1 MTDLKKIA
9 VLGSTG
15 SIGTQALDVVRSMP
29 CQVIALATYH
39 NISLLE
45 AQIREFHPSI
55 ACVMQ
60 EEAARDLKIRI
71 ADTSVKIVSGIQGLC
86 ECAVQEQADIILNA
100 VVGMVGLEPTLCAIE
115 AGKTIAL
122 ANKETLVAG
131 GQLVMRCAK
140 EKGVNILPVDS
151 EHSAVF
157 QCLQENQNHD
167 KIKKIILTAS
177 GGPFFGKT
185 SKELETVKP
194 EDALK
199 HPNWSM
205 GRKITIDSATMI
217 NKGLELIE
225 ACWLFDVLPEKIE
238 IVVHRESIIHSMV
251 EYCDNA
257 VIAQLGVPDMRLP
270 IQYAI
275 TYPERISS
283 RVNQLDLLQL
293 GKLTFHAP
301 DEKTFGGIALCREA
315 FQKGGL
321 CPAIVNGANEE
332 AVALFLEGKIGF
344 NDICKFA
351 RLAMES
357 IKKWEDY
364 TLADVLEAD
373 LSAREFVRRCAE

>member
-29 CQVIALATYH
+29 CQVTALATYH

-45 AQIREFHPSI
+45 AQIREFQPSI

-60 EEAARDLKIRI
+60 EEAARDLKIRV
-71 ADTSVKIVSGIQGLC
+71 ADTSVKIVSGMQGLC
-86 ECAVQEQADIILNA
+86 ECAVQEQADIVLNA
-100 VVGMVGLEPTLCAIE
+100 VVGMVGLEPTLYAIE

-131 GQLVMRCAK
+131 GQLVMRCAQK
-140 EKGVNILPVDS
+140 KGVNILPVDS

-205 GRKITIDSATMI
+205 GKKITIDSATMI

-275 TYPERISS
+275 TYPERIPSS
-283 RVNQLDLLQL
+283 VNQLDLLQT
-293 GKLTFHAP
+293 GKLTFYAP

-364 TLADVLEAD
+364 TLADILEAD

>member
-115 AGKTIAL
+115 TGKTIAL

-185 SKELETVKP
+185 SKELENVKP

-275 TYPERISS
+275 TYPERIPSH
-283 RVNQLDLLQL
+283 VNQLDLLQL

-301 DEKTFGGIALCREA
+301 DEKTFGGIVLCREA